1 MAVILAD
8 VLPRRSAIAQDVA
21 EIVVTVMYLRTVCKV
36 ERLRKYS
43 AHSYDGRMQRIPRLI
58 DGKADADLE
67 RDGYAVI
74 PRMLDHLK
82 IEHLLNVFRTQDSP
96 IHRMPFG
103 VSLFSRDVAFRATL
117 DREIKTVVASKLESV
132 LNSYRCCFANFVSK
146 VPQPDGPAGEVA
158 LHQDITFVDESR
170 YQSLGLW
177 CPLTDVDTTN
187 GCLHVIPGSHRLNP
201 GPRGSTVGFPLC
213 GPSPGAHEEAT
224 AGAHGCGKRPHL
236 LSKAIPRIAAK
247 SRNRR
252 LDSWSELFAH
262 RARPSSTAT
271 TPIPRRRVA
280 WKCTRSNDLFY
291 TRYILQ
297 TRPKGVRRS
306 GEIDYWY
313 KPLTPSASL
322 PFRMPTPTRRHRIT
336 EFQP

>member
-1 MAVILAD
+1 MYFV
-8 VLPRRSAIAQDVA
+8 PR
-21 EIVVTVMYLRTVCKV
+21 
-36 ERLRKYS
+36 
-43 AHSYDGRMQRIPRLI
+43 
-58 DGKADADLE
+58 
-67 RDGYAVI
+67 
-74 PRMLDHLK
+74 
-82 IEHLLNVFRTQDSP
+82 NSP

-201 GPRGSTVGFPLC
+201 GPRGSTVGFPYADLLPALTRKLQPVPMAAGSGLIFCQKLFHASQPNRGTAARVVVGALC
-213 GPSPGAHEEAT
+213 APREAQLYCYYADPASPGRMEVYEV
-224 AGAHGCGKRPHL
+224 
-236 LSKAIPRIAAK
+236 
-247 SRNRR
+247 
-252 LDSWSELFAH
+252 D
-262 RARPSSTAT
+262 
-271 TPIPRRRVA
+271 
-280 WKCTRSNDLFY
+280 DLFY

-313 KPLTPSASL
+313 KPLTPERLAAF
-322 PFRMPTPTRRHRIT
+322 PDAHAYAATA
-336 EFQP
+336 